1 MEPSLC
7 TQLADKSITATMVLL
22 IIDSIYHRRNMG
34 FQVPRTALDSPI
46 PPLPGAPAPA
56 AMAVEPSQGTV
67 PATAE
72 VTAEGEAADG
82 LSEQDTIP
90 AEINSP
96 HAPVGFTMDAVPE
109 EVKPVPMDAVPEPGV
124 AETNPKPSERSHNTH
139 QPEPLAATALLEG
152 DSKNTKAGDN
162 EIMSATR
169 GKGPDLAEFATHSVP
184 PAELTPHAIKN
195 RLRRVFAPRKDGT
208 RMVDERWL
216 EAWNDTYGGG
226 RDEIMAMFE
235 KVGYSPDRV

>member
-1 MEPSLC
+1 
-7 TQLADKSITATMVLL
+7 
-22 IIDSIYHRRNMG
+22 MG
-34 FQVPRTALDSPI
+34 FQVPRKALDSPI

-72 VTAEGEAADG
+72 VSAESEAAADG

-96 HAPVGFTMDAVPE
+96 HAPVGSTMDAVPE

-124 AETNPKPSERSHNTH
+124 AETNPKTSERSHNTH

-152 DSKNTKAGDN
+152 DSKNTKAGDQAGGN
-162 EIMSATR
+162 EMMPATR
-169 GKGPDLAEFATHSVP
+169 GKGPDMEEFATNSVP
-184 PAELTPHAIKN
+184 PPELTQHAIKN
-195 RLRRVFAPRKDGT
+195 RLRRLFAPRKDGS